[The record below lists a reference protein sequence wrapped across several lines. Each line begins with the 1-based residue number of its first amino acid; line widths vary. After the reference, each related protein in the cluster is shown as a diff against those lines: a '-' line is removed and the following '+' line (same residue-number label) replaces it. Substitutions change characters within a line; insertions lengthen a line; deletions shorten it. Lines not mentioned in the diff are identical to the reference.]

1 LQEISKETKM
11 KITKSQLRQMI
22 KEEMSPEFPDSMEM
36 LMTAIMAQREVQDAR
51 ISGDVNLDKLEVM
64 LQKLVD
70 GLPKVLK

>member
-1 LQEISKETKM
+1 M

-51 ISGDVNLDKLEVM
+51 VTGDVNLDELGRLLK
-64 LQKLVD
+64 KLVD

>member
-1 LQEISKETKM
+1 M

>member
-1 LQEISKETKM
+1 M
-11 KITKSQLRQMI
+11 KSTKSQLRQMI

-51 ISGDVNLDKLEVM
+51 VTGDVNLDELGRLLK
-64 LQKLVD
+64 KLVD

>member
-1 LQEISKETKM
+1 M
-11 KITKSQLRQMI
+11 KITKSQLRPMI

-51 ISGDVNLDKLEVM
+51 LTGDVNLDELGRLLK
-64 LQKLVD
+64 KLVD

>member
-1 LQEISKETKM
+1 M

-22 KEEMSPEFPDSMEM
+22 KEEMSSEFPDSMEM

-51 ISGDVNLDKLEVM
+51 VTGDVNLDELGRLLK
-64 LQKLVD
+64 KLVD